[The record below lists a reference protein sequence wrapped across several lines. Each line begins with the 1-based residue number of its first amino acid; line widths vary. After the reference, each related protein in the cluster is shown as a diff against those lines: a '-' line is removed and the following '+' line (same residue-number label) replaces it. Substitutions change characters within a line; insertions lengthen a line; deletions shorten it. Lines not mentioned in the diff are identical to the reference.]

1 MGGHVA
7 RMGQMINVFKTVV
20 LKPKGKRQVRKPS
33 CRQDNIKMDLR
44 ETGFGG
50 VDWIHMAKDGDQWQA
65 LVNMIMNL

>member
-1 MGGHVA
+1 
-7 RMGQMINVFKTVV
+7 
-20 LKPKGKRQVRKPS
+20 
-33 CRQDNIKMDLR
+33 MDLR